1 MVDALGR
8 AARWV
13 KPPPGCVIDLRP
25 ANVVADVEVGCVD
38 GTVLGAG
45 GLVVREER
53 RARHAAAD
61 AALRTTLDRGF
72 LTIVEEEE
80 FSFYRYPDSIDEL
93 RDYIATKW
101 QDTELDATTYA
112 RAHRL
117 QRANAGSRLWLREQ
131 VVIRRLSVRPS
142 TR

>member
-53 RARHAAAD
+53 RVRHAAAD

-101 QDTELDATTYA
+101 QDTELVVSTYA

-131 VVIRRLSVRPS
+131 VVIRRLSVRAS